1 LRSVSRHPVKATA
14 AKAATLRP
22 EKLIGDDAGLLTRF
36 NFIPTYRVSVSS
48 GYPAQSRRLGVRL
61 HVSEERRAVVDL
73 IHQSVFYEIA
83 ALLGLA
89 ALCGVVGLALR
100 QPLIVS
106 FIAVGI
112 LAGPDALGILQSVE
126 HVELL
131 AEIGITL
138 LLFLVGLK
146 LDVQLVRT
154 LGGVALATGLG
165 QIVFTSVFGFAI
177 CQALG
182 MDTVTSVYVAVALT
196 FSSTIIIVKLLSD
209 KGEIDSLHGRI
220 ALGFLIVQDIA
231 VILALVGLSALG
243 VGAQTGDDGGAES
256 IQVVAG
262 GAVML
267 TAIAVFMRFVADWLL
282 SWIGRM
288 PDLLVTFALSWAV
301 LLAAVGE
308 WLGFGKELGGLIG
321 GMSLASTP
329 YRDAMA
335 SRMSSLRDFLLLFFF
350 LGLGARFELGALGD
364 QVGAAVILSAFVLIG
379 NPLIVL
385 AIMGYMG
392 YRRRTGFMA
401 GLTVAQ
407 ISEFSLIFMAMGLS
421 LGHVAPTT
429 VGLVTLIGLVTITA
443 STYMIYHSE
452 QLYGWGERFLRPF
465 ERSVPYRE
473 QVSGDPAERT
483 GSADVILFGLGQY
496 GREIAEGLQANGLS
510 VLGVDFDPEAMT
522 RWRKRGFPGVYGEAG
537 DPEFLKTLP
546 LRRAGWVIVAIRA
559 PQQGLTYHDF
569 RFSLLQSVRDA
580 GFHGRIVVTVA
591 DDADAAALLGAGAD
605 MVIRPLRD
613 AAMRAVDRIVTAPAR
628 GPLDEHERGLSW
640 RACT

>member
-1 LRSVSRHPVKATA
+1 M
-14 AKAATLRP
+14 
-22 EKLIGDDAGLLTRF
+22 
-36 NFIPTYRVSVSS
+36 
-48 GYPAQSRRLGVRL
+48 GV
-61 HVSEERRAVVDL
+61 
-73 IHQSVFYEIA
+73 IHQSVFFEIA

-89 ALCGVVGLALR
+89 ALGGVVGLALK

-112 LAGPDALGILQSVE
+112 LAGPDALGFLQSVD

-177 CQALG
+177 CLALG
-182 MDTVTSVYVAVALT
+182 MDTVTGVYVAVALT

-231 VILALVGLSALG
+231 VIVALVGLSALG
-243 VGAQTGDDGGAES
+243 VGSNAASHGGAES
-256 IQVVAG
+256 IQVIAS

-267 TAIAVFMRFVADWLL
+267 TAIAVFMRFVADRLL

-301 LLAAVGE
+301 LLAAVSE

-321 GMSLASTP
+321 GVSLASTS

-335 SRMSSLRDFLLLFFF
+335 SRMTSLRDFLLLFFF
-350 LGLGARFELGALGD
+350 LGLGARFEVTGLGD
-364 QVGAAVILSAFVLIG
+364 QIPQAAILSVFVLVG

-421 LGHVAPTT
+421 LGHVEPGT

-443 STYMIYHSE
+443 STYMIYYSE
-452 QLYGWGERFLRPF
+452 RFYRWVERFLRPF
-465 ERSVPYRE
+465 ERSVPHRE

-483 GSADVILFGLGQY
+483 GGADIILFGLGLY

-522 RWRKRGFPGVYGEAG
+522 RSRKRGFPAVYGEAG

-546 LRRAGWVIVAIRA
+546 LHRAGWVVVAIRA
-559 PQQGLTYHDF
+559 PQQGLAYHDF
-569 RFSLLQSVRDA
+569 RISLLQSLRDA
-580 GFHGRIVVTVA
+580 GFQGRIVVTVT
-591 DDADAAALLGAGAD
+591 DDADAEALLRAGAD

-613 AAMRAVDRIVTAPAR
+613 AAMRAVERIIAAPPP
-628 GPLDEHERGLSW
+628 GPLDEHESGLSW
-640 RACT
+640 QPHTQTG